1 MGEII
6 TVSGLKK
13 SFGAV
18 QAVKGIDFSVE
29 EGALFAFLG
38 PNGAGK
44 STTIDILC
52 TLCGY
57 DAGQVAIAG
66 FDLDRQ
72 ADEIRGRIG
81 VVFQDN
87 LLDKRLSVRENLWIR
102 SGFYDKKRTERRRAV
117 ERAAGYAQVEGFL
130 DRPYGRLSGG
140 QRRRADIARA
150 LLNTPQILFLDEPTT
165 GLDPQ
170 TRAHIWE
177 TVEGLRSESRMTI
190 FLTTHYME
198 EAAKADYVVV
208 MDDGQV
214 VARGTPYQLKE
225 TYSFDHIRI
234 KAKPDQ
240 VEALKARLEERGLMW
255 TEGNGLIDVRLQST
269 LESIDILQPIL
280 QLVEGFE
287 VVHGTMDDV
296 FLNITGRELRE

>member
-1 MGEII
+1 M
-6 TVSGLKK
+6 
-13 SFGAV
+13 
-18 QAVKGIDFSVE
+18 
-29 EGALFAFLG
+29 
-38 PNGAGK
+38 
-44 STTIDILC
+44 
-52 TLCGY
+52 
-57 DAGQVAIAG
+57 
-66 FDLDRQ
+66 
-72 ADEIRGRIG
+72 
-81 VVFQDN
+81 
-87 LLDKRLSVRENLWIR
+87 
-102 SGFYDKKRTERRRAV
+102 
-117 ERAAGYAQVEGFL
+117 
-130 DRPYGRLSGG
+130 
-140 QRRRADIARA
+140 
-150 LLNTPQILFLDEPTT
+150 NTPQILFLDEPTT

-208 MDDGQV
+208 MDNGRI